1 MRPLRLADDGDGVA
15 RGDAQALALLKI
27 GIDTDA
33 AIRMDVQDLARER
46 RTVALQAHGEG
57 RDARERSPR
66 LVYAQVMGEEV
77 ARGLSI
83 DLDDGAVVCHARDL
97 HFRPEGLPAEG
108 RKHLDMKILAHE
120 DEGEESP
127 RHPVP
132 RQVDHDA
139 RSIDLI
145 RQEPAEEHDVFRR
158 IRQDVQKLLDAQDL
172 RGEKDADRLDLLLPR
187 DRLDQSARRR
197 QCVGLSVK
205 RQGDDA
211 RRGEEREGHGGSRRI
226 RQIVLAAPHPSI
238 GEATLRCKPHDLCVR
253 ENLPRRGLEIP
264 HRIDGKLRREKGH
277 EKIRN
282 ALHGNG
288 DPFCLLQ
295 TESKIV
301 FFVKQRRKLL
311 QGGSSLS
318 FTQSEWIR
326 SKYAKK
332 YIINLS

>member
-1 MRPLRLADDGDGVA
+1 MRGHDARNRRICAQIVLLQHGVLALAGHDEDSIGREIAKLVMRPLRLADDGDRIA

-46 RTVALQAHGEG
+46 RTVALQAHGKG

-132 RQVDHDA
+132 R
-139 RSIDLI
+139 
-145 RQEPAEEHDVFRR
+145 
-158 IRQDVQKLLDAQDL
+158 
-172 RGEKDADRLDLLLPR
+172 
-187 DRLDQSARRR
+187 
-197 QCVGLSVK
+197 
-205 RQGDDA
+205 
-211 RRGEEREGHGGSRRI
+211 
-226 RQIVLAAPHPSI
+226 
-238 GEATLRCKPHDLCVR
+238 
-253 ENLPRRGLEIP
+253 
-264 HRIDGKLRREKGH
+264 
-277 EKIRN
+277 
-282 ALHGNG
+282 
-288 DPFCLLQ
+288 
-295 TESKIV
+295 
-301 FFVKQRRKLL
+301 
-311 QGGSSLS
+311 
-318 FTQSEWIR
+318 
-326 SKYAKK
+326 
-332 YIINLS
+332 